1 MAIFRVFHDLALGD
15 DVVASITRE
24 PVDAVI
30 VDCMLLGVLAR
41 AQSAGVPTFVIAHT
55 VMSYWHSW
63 RRNPLTVL
71 MSARGG
77 FRAEQLWNA
86 ASRVLVTALP
96 ELDSASHHDTR
107 FAWTGPV
114 VPREAASSA
123 GDAVLVSLSGINLP
137 GQLAVMQ
144 RAIDAVAHLGL
155 PLIVTTGPAIDPQNL
170 RVPRDAQV
178 HVYMPHAEA
187 MRHARLVIG
196 HGGHGTTMTALAHD
210 LPVVALPLH
219 PMIDQPIVA
228 AAVERA
234 GAGIALSKRA
244 RPATIAAA
252 VQRALD
258 DPAYRAAAARLGATI
273 RDRNAASTAVD
284 EMTQALSR
292 TAS

>member
-1 MAIFRVFHDLALGD
+1 MTRYLIATWSGGGNVPPVLAIAHELRRRGDSVRIIGHDDQRSIIEAQGLPFEQYPTGRQWVGSTGSNPVAMFRVFHDLALGD

-24 PVDAVI
+24 PIDAVI

-41 AQSAGVPTFVIAHT
+41 VQSAGVPTFVIAHT

-96 ELDSASHHDTR
+96 ELDSASHHDAR
-107 FAWTGPV
+107 YAWTGPV

-123 GDAVLVSLSGINLP
+123 GDAVL
-137 GQLAVMQ
+137 
-144 RAIDAVAHLGL
+144 
-155 PLIVTTGPAIDPQNL
+155 
-170 RVPRDAQV
+170 
-178 HVYMPHAEA
+178 
-187 MRHARLVIG
+187 G

-292 TAS
+292 TA